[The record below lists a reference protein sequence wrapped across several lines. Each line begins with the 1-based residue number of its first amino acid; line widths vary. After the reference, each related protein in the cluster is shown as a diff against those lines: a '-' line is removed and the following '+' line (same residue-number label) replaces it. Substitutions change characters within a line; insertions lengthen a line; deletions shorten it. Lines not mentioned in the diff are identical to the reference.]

1 MVDGNLGDF
10 VMFCIVLGFFFEGVN
25 GKKRVLGP
33 KINFDVDYGSTE
45 FVTKITTFDSMQI

>member
-10 VMFCIVLGFFFEGVN
+10 VMFCIVLGVFFEGVN
-25 GKKRVLGP
+25 DKKRVLGP

-45 FVTKITTFDSMQI
+45 FVTNITTFDSMQI